1 MWANEGTIVDMQA
14 VILAAGEGRRM
25 LPLTLSCPKPLLK
38 VLGRPILAHI
48 MDALPDAITEVILVV
63 GYKQEM
69 IREFLGHTHN
79 GRTITYV
86 TQDKPEGTLKALEFA
101 RPHLSGRFLLLN
113 ADDIHGTKALIE
125 ALKHPLALIVAPH
138 SEPQKFG
145 VVSLHEDGTLKE
157 IVEKPEEPPT
167 NLVSTGA
174 MVLDE
179 RVFSYTVPPSPGGE
193 YYLPLAVTELAKD
206 APVAIVVQETW
217 IPLGCPEDIAPAEE
231 RLQKI
236 EE

>member
-1 MWANEGTIVDMQA
+1 MQA
-14 VILAAGEGRRM
+14 VILAAGEGKRM
-25 LPLTLSCPKPLLK
+25 LPLTLARPKPLIE
-38 VLGRPILAHI
+38 VLGKPILAHI
-48 MDALPDAITEVILVV
+48 IDALPQEITDVILVV

-69 IREFLGHTHN
+69 IKEYFGNAYN
-79 GRTITYV
+79 GLSLSYV
-86 TQDKPEGTLKALEFA
+86 TQEKPEGTLKALELA
-101 RPHLSGRFLLLN
+101 RPYLSGRFLLLN
-113 ADDIHGTKALIE
+113 ADDIHGTE
-125 ALKHPLALIVAPH
+125 ALVEALMHPLALIVAPH

-145 VVSLHEDGTLKE
+145 VVSRNEDGNLAG
-157 IVEKPEEPPT
+157 IVEKPEHPPT
-167 NLVSTGA
+167 DLVSTGA

-179 RVFSYTVPPSPGGE
+179 RVFSYTVLPSPGGE

-206 APVAIVVQETW
+206 APIAVVVQKTW

>member
-1 MWANEGTIVDMQA
+1 MWANEGTIVVMQA

-38 VLGRPILAHI
+38 VLGKPILAHI
-48 MDALPDAITEVILVV
+48 MEALPDTITEVVLVV

-69 IREFLGHTHN
+69 IREYFGDAFN
-79 GRTITYV
+79 GRSITYV
-86 TQDKPEGTLKALEFA
+86 TQDKPEGTLKALELA
-101 RPHLSGRFLLLN
+101 RPHLVGKFLLLN

-125 ALKHPLALIVAPH
+125 SLKHPLALIVSPH
-138 SEPQKFG
+138 KDPQKFG
-145 VVSLHEDGTLKE
+145 VVSLHDDGTLKE

-179 RVFSYTVPPSPGGE
+179 RVFEYNVLPSPGGE
-193 YYLPLAVTELAKD
+193 YYLPLAVTELAKE
-206 APVAIVVQETW
+206 APIAVVVQETW
-217 IPLGCPEDIAPAEE
+217 IPLGCPEDIALAEH
-231 RLQKI
+231 RLVNP
-236 EE
+236 

>member
-38 VLGRPILAHI
+38 VNGKPILAHVI
-48 MDALPDAITEVILVV
+48 DALPPEITDVILVV
-63 GYKQEM
+63 GYKQKM
-69 IREFLGHTHN
+69 ILEFFGDTYN

-86 TQDKPEGTLKALEFA
+86 TQDKPEGTLKALEHA
-101 RPHLSGRFLLLN
+101 RPHLLGRFLLLN

-145 VVSLHEDGTLKE
+145 VVSRNEDGNLAG
-157 IVEKPEEPPT
+157 IVEKPEQPPT

-179 RVFSYTVPPSPGGE
+179 RVFSYTVLPSPGGE

-217 IPLGCPEDIAPAEE
+217 VPLGCPEDIALAEHK
-231 RLQKI
+231 LVNP
-236 EE
+236 

>member
-1 MWANEGTIVDMQA
+1 MQA
-14 VILAAGEGRRM
+14 VILAAGEGKRM
-25 LPLTLSCPKPLLK
+25 LPLTLARPKPLIE
-38 VLGRPILAHI
+38 VLGKPILAHI
-48 MDALPDAITEVILVV
+48 IDALPQEITDVILVV

-69 IREFLGHTHN
+69 IKEYFGNSYN
-79 GRTITYV
+79 GLSLSYV
-86 TQDKPEGTLKALEFA
+86 TQEKPEGTLKALELA
-101 RPHLSGRFLLLN
+101 RPYLSGRFLLLN
-113 ADDIHGTKALIE
+113 ADDIHGTE
-125 ALKHPLALIVAPH
+125 ALVEALMHPLALIVAPH

-145 VVSLHEDGTLKE
+145 VVSRNEDGNLAG
-157 IVEKPEEPPT
+157 IVEKPEHPPT
-167 NLVSTGA
+167 DLVSTGA

-179 RVFSYTVPPSPGGE
+179 RVFSYTVLPSPGGE

-206 APVAIVVQETW
+206 APIAVVVQKTW

>member
-1 MWANEGTIVDMQA
+1 MQA

-38 VLGRPILAHI
+38 VLGKPILVHI
-48 MDALPDAITEVILVV
+48 MDALPDAITEVVLVV
-63 GYKQEM
+63 GYKEEM
-69 IREFLGHTHN
+69 IREYFGDTFN
-79 GRTITYV
+79 GRSITYV
-86 TQDKPEGTLKALEFA
+86 TQDKPEGTFKALEHA
-101 RPHLSGRFLLLN
+101 RPHLVGKFLLLN

-125 ALKHPLALIVAPH
+125 ALKHPLALIVSPH
-138 SEPQKFG
+138 KDPQKFG
-145 VVSLHEDGTLKE
+145 VVSLHGDGTLKE

-179 RVFSYTVPPSPGGE
+179 RVFEYSVLPSPGGE
-193 YYLPLAVTELAKD
+193 YYLPLAVTELAKE
-206 APVAIVVQETW
+206 APIAVVVQETW

-236 EE
+236 EETGQS

>member
-1 MWANEGTIVDMQA
+1 MQA

-25 LPLTLSCPKPLLK
+25 LPLTLTRPKPLIE
-38 VLGRPILAHI
+38 VLGKPILAHI
-48 MDALPDAITEVILVV
+48 IDALPREITDVILVV
-63 GYKQEM
+63 GYKEDM
-69 IREFLGHTHN
+69 IKEYFGNSYN
-79 GRTITYV
+79 GLSLSYV
-86 TQDKPEGTLKALEFA
+86 TQEKPEGTLKALELA
-101 RPHLSGRFLLLN
+101 RPYLSGRFLLMN
-113 ADDIHGTKALIE
+113 ADDIHGTE
-125 ALKHPLALIVAPH
+125 ALVEALTHPLALIVAPH

-145 VVSLHEDGTLKE
+145 VVSRNDDGSLSG
-157 IVEKPEEPPT
+157 IVEKPEHPPT

-179 RVFSYTVPPSPGGE
+179 RVFSYTVLPSPTGE

-206 APVAIVVQETW
+206 APVAVVVQETW
-217 IPLGCPEDIAPAEE
+217 IPLGCPEDIVPAEE